1 MDAEEEGSDSL
12 GDETLE
18 DEILL
23 SEDDLR
29 QMSSSSYPPGSVLRI
44 VDTTNE
50 GYFVSKFDGYLSPF
64 EGGGFRAV
72 LECEIW
78 PKFWNEAIGARWYLQ
93 LLRDAVA
100 ARAVS
105 SGDVV
110 MLDLDDSDDVLIR
123 LSYEVLVGKS
133 LSAVEALEAARYTQ
147 SQVLRPLDDVLS
159 QVERTLASASQGLIV
174 RTTDSFGEL
183 LARVEKSGSTSE
195 KGESLERL
203 VVAAIESVEGF
214 MIHST
219 NLNTDTE
226 EIDIEVLNGA
236 TDPVFQKEGS
246 VILVE
251 CKNWSKPAPRS
262 ELSILESK
270 IRNRRN
276 RCTAAFF
283 VSWNGFT
290 GPARLEQLRA
300 SREDYAIG
308 LISGSDITTAASGG
322 REGFAKLFREALLRA
337 INQ

>member
-1 MDAEEEGSDSL
+1 
-12 GDETLE
+12 
-18 DEILL
+18 
-23 SEDDLR
+23 
-29 QMSSSSYPPGSVLRI
+29 
-44 VDTTNE
+44 
-50 GYFVSKFDGYLSPF
+50 
-64 EGGGFRAV
+64 
-72 LECEIW
+72 
-78 PKFWNEAIGARWYLQ
+78 
-93 LLRDAVA
+93 
-100 ARAVS
+100 
-105 SGDVV
+105 